1 MEARGEMSSGDKE
14 MDFFGHL
21 DELRTRIL
29 RSLLYIA
36 LGMAVA
42 WFVRTQLVELLRYP
56 LEEGIRR
63 AHLDAN
69 TVHVVGPKVQTAFVF
84 AIQVALFGGIIIA
97 FPFVAF
103 EAWQFIEPAL
113 LPREKK
119 WAYFVLPAS
128 ILLFVGGVVF
138 CYVITP
144 IGVGFLLSFNPQL
157 HIEPYLN
164 LTDYLY
170 FVLKL
175 IIIFG
180 LVFQLPLVIMFLT
193 HVGILNAA
201 WLWSKWRHALV
212 AILILAAIV
221 TPTTDFATMLLLA
234 GPVMGLYMVSIA
246 LAKMIE
252 TRKQRREAEE
262 AGADEESIPAESPE
276 GAEPIDQPTPEDEG
290 PADID

>member
-1 MEARGEMSSGDKE
+1 MSSGDKE

-29 RSLLYIA
+29 RSLLYVV
-36 LGMAVA
+36 LGMGVA
-42 WFVRTQLVELLRYP
+42 WFVRTELVEVLRYP

-63 AHLDAN
+63 AHIDPN
-69 TVHVVGPKVQTAFVF
+69 TVHLVGPKVQTAFVF
-84 AIQVALFGGIIIA
+84 AIQVALFGGILIA

-128 ILLFVGGVVF
+128 VLLFVGGVVF
-138 CYVITP
+138 CYAITP
-144 IGVGFLLSFNPQL
+144 IGVGFLLSFNPQFN
-157 HIEPYLN
+157 IEPLLN

-201 WLWSKWRHALV
+201 WLWSKWRHAMV
-212 AILILAAIV
+212 AILILAALV

-246 LAKMIE
+246 LAKVIE
-252 TRKQRREAEE
+252 TRKRRREAEE
-262 AGADEESIPAESPE
+262 ATADEASVPGPPAEGPTPADE
-276 GAEPIDQPTPEDEG
+276 PTPIDEE